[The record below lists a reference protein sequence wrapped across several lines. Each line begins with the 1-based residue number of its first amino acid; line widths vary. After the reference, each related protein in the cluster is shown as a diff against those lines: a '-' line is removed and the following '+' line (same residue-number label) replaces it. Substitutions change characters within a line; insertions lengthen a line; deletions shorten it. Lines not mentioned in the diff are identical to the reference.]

1 MRAATREA
9 QSCPGSEENGS
20 IGQENQW
27 EAKPNG
33 ADLSPPS
40 SPWSLEQQL
49 AIIKHW
55 RQFGELEISHSKLV
69 PGFWGGDLVPLP
81 QCGPRASSHGPS
93 SPQLL
98 PSLRIRKMR
107 EIAAR
112 PFYTH
117 PCSMTCSPLCPGLLL
132 VLEFGGFASPTR
144 SGHAKVSLLHL
155 EEPSPS
161 FPIPSLQAG
170 RTISR
175 GSSSPDPL
183 HAPSH
188 PC

>member
-20 IGQENQW
+20 ISQENQW

-55 RQFGELEISHSKLV
+55 RQFGELEISHSKLA

-81 QCGPRASSHGPS
+81 QCDPKTSSHGPVS

-107 EIAAR
+107 EIAAQL
-112 PFYTH
+112 FYTH
-117 PCSMTCSPLCPGLLL
+117 PCSVTPSPLSPGLLL
-132 VLEFGGFASPTR
+132 VLEFGGFASPTG
-144 SGHAKVSLLHL
+144 SGHAKQCLCFTWRNPLF
-155 EEPSPS
+155 PSPCS
-161 FPIPSLQAG
+161 IPSPHPFPAG
-170 RTISR
+170 RQDHI
-175 GSSSPDPL
+175 
-183 HAPSH
+183 
-188 PC
+188 